1 LLRVTST
8 NRFIGTGVTT
18 TTTTTRAGGQN
29 FLYDA
34 TGQQARASYTGY
46 TLQQSYDADRL
57 RVKKVA
63 NGTVTFNL
71 RSSVLGGQ
79 IEAQQVASGHD
90 PKLGDRLPIQEMKI
104 TMGLS
109 NILGT
114 MGLGVRAVWA
124 WVFAK

>member
-1 LLRVTST
+1 MGRTSCTTPPGSRLGPVTP
-8 NRFIGTGVTT
+8 VT
-18 TTTTTRAGGQN
+18 
-29 FLYDA
+29 L
-34 TGQQARASYTGY
+34 
-46 TLQQSYDADRL
+46 LQQSYDADRL

-90 PKLGDRLPIQEMKI
+90 PKVGDRLPIQEMKI